1 MRGRPPIMPNLE
13 LVAKVRRL
21 VPDGKATRFLVRLAA
36 ITLDVRL
43 ALALIDTLR
52 TAATVFKDPLIGLA
66 RNGDLPILPV
76 TVLTVGTCKLV
87 PRDSIRPNFG
97 AIVLHLKAAV
107 PSNPAFTGRS
117 ALLTS
122 STVIELLVLKGIV
135 RRGVFNDNL
144 YKLPSAKVTNPPPII
159 PILGKLLVSL
169 VLTDAVIPPVIRP
182 AGPTVEVSKLHIGI
196 GYRQLEYIFT
206 ISLNPVE
213 AVLTVV
219 TVLRKATDPNNVL
232 LYITAV
238 FVESIRLD
246 LAEGPTVSLEVVLS
260 FNANAGLKVC
270 SCQMFPDVAKAVVPS
285 TCRVDPLA
293 YRVSGML
300 SSALWGT
307 ASNKLKKLA
316 VMLLPRISE
325 SLTGVN
331 GSFGLNLVSDA

>member
-97 AIVLHLKAAV
+97 AIVLQLKAAV
-107 PSNPAFTGRS
+107 PSNLAFTCRS

-144 YKLPSAKVTNPPPII
+144 YKLPSAKVPNPPPII

-232 LYITAV
+232 LYITADI
-238 FVESIRLD
+238 VESLRLE
-246 LAEGPTVSLEVVLS
+246 LAKSPTVSLDVVLS
-260 FNANAGLKVC
+260 FNAGVTVIRF
-270 SCQMFPDVAKAVVPS
+270 QVFPTVATKASVPN
-285 TCRVDPLA
+285 TCKVDPLA

-307 ASNKLKKLA
+307 VSNKLKKLA
-316 VMLLPRISE
+316 VTLLPRISAP
-325 SLTGVN
+325 LTGD
-331 GSFGLNLVSDA
+331 GESGGLNLVSDA